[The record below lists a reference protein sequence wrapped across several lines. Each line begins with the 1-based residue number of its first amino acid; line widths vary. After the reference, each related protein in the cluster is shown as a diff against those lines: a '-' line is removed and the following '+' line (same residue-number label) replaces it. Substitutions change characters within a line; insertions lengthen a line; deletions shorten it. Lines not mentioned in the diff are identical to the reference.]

1 MVLLCVVATPHL
13 GGPCK
18 ILSDAV
24 LAPTGSVRVSLYNSR
39 APVLHS
45 PFKSRLNIPLCGDLL
60 QVEYEEM
67 QQGGTKMQQQQ
78 QQHHRQQQQLPVY
91 MEPTSMSS
99 IM

>member
-1 MVLLCVVATPHL
+1 M
-13 GGPCK
+13 
-18 ILSDAV
+18 
-24 LAPTGSVRVSLYNSR
+24 RVSLYNNR
-39 APVLHS
+39 IPVLHS

-67 QQGGTKMQQQQ
+67 QQGGAEMQQQQQQQQ

-91 MEPTSMSS
+91 MEPTSMGN